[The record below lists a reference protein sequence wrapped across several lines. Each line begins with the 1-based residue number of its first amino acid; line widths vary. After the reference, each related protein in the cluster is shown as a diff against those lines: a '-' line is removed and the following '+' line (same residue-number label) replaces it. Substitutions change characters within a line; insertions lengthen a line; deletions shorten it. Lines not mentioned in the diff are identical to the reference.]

1 MSLIIKDKME
11 IGERSLTSLILNLQ
25 FLKFFWIIFWRF
37 LLKIQ
42 LFFFFKQNLVFP
54 CLPDSLASRNFFT
67 PIEGP
72 IISGNALMPT
82 TSGKRNEKD
91 TCLFLFLFPFPLC
104 RERSCARQRWR
115 QKKETPK
122 EQRCWA
128 VLIGRLHLM
137 HWPGPSCN
145 WSPLNCRSLGNCL
158 FFAPT
163 LRLWLERAI
172 KSTKK
177 KKW

>member
-1 MSLIIKDKME
+1 MSS
-11 IGERSLTSLILNLQ
+11 R
-25 FLKFFWIIFWRF
+25 FF
-37 LLKIQ
+37 
-42 LFFFFKQNLVFP
+42 
-54 CLPDSLASRNFFT
+54 RNFFT
-67 PIEGP
+67 PIGEP
-72 IISGNALMPT
+72 IISGTALMPT

-122 EQRCWA
+122 EQRCWT

-163 LRLWLERAI
+163 LRLWLESNKKRKKNDKKQLSPLHYPPVRLYVIYKILRSTIMYRLRKII
-172 KSTKK
+172 KRKRDIGK
-177 KKW
+177 YRCIRLW